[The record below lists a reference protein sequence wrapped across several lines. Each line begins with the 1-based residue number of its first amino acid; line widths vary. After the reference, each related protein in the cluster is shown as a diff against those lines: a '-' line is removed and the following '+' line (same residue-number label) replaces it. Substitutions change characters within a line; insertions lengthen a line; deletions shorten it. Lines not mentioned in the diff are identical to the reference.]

1 MTGTLDLV
9 GVGIGP
15 FNLSLAALLDRAPA
29 MRRIFLDRKAE
40 FEWHSELMF
49 GDATMQTCYLKDLV
63 TPVDPTSPHSF
74 LNFLVSNGLFYPF
87 LNTQRSAISRREFEQ
102 YGRWVSRNLS
112 SHLRFGEDVRE
123 ISFDGRA
130 FQVRSSKESYPT
142 KNLCIAT
149 GPTPK
154 IPAFTRPHLGARV
167 FHAKSPTLRELDLT
181 GKRLVVIGGGQ
192 TGLEIFRNAAI
203 GTWGR
208 AHSVLLATSRRTLE
222 PLDESA
228 FVNEYFA
235 PSYLEKFWDFP
246 RETKNEIV
254 AAQKL
259 ASDGNTP
266 SYLKEVYNDLYRLRF
281 VERDEREIRILASRR
296 LAGMSENAGTY
307 DLELESTLLQRRE
320 GLRADIVILATGF
333 ETKLPPSLEPL
344 FPRLQLDADQ
354 RPILQK
360 SYALSWDGPKANRIY
375 ALNFS
380 RPQHGIADPQTS
392 LMAWRSAVVVND
404 LCGRKIYET
413 RGCPD
418 GFVEHG
424 AHHPITELK

>member
-1 MTGTLDLV
+1 MTLDLV

-15 FNLSLAALLDRAPA
+15 FNLSLAALLERAPGV
-29 MRRIFLDRKAE
+29 RRLFLDRKPE

-49 GDATMQTCYLKDLV
+49 GDATMQTCYLKDFV

-87 LNTQRSAISRREFEQ
+87 LNTQRTVISRREFEQ
-102 YGRWVSRNLS
+102 YGRWVSRRLA
-112 SHLRFGEDVRE
+112 SHLRFRE
-123 ISFDGRA
+123 EVEEIRFNGSQFE
-130 FQVRSSKESYPT
+130 VRST
-142 KNLCIAT
+142 KGKYDTENLCIAT
-149 GPTPK
+149 GPTAK
-154 IPAFTRPHLGARV
+154 IPECASRFLGPRV
-167 FHAKSPTLRELDLT
+167 FHAKSTALRRLDLA
-181 GKRLVVIGGGQ
+181 GKRLVVVGGGQ
-192 TGLEIFRNAAI
+192 TGLEIFRNAAL

-208 AHSVLLATSRRTLE
+208 AQSVLLATSRRTLE

-235 PSYLEKFWDFP
+235 PSYLEKFWDLP
-246 RETKNEIV
+246 TERKNEIV

-296 LAGMSENAGTY
+296 LIAMSERDGTY
-307 DLELESTLLQRRE
+307 DLELDCPLIGRRE
-320 GLRADIVILATGF
+320 GLKADIVILATGF
-333 ETKLPPSLEPL
+333 ETKLPPSMESL
-344 FPRLQLDADQ
+344 FPRLRLDSAH
-354 RPILQK
+354 RPHLEK
-360 SYALSWDGPKANRIY
+360 SYQLTWDGPKSNRVY

-380 RPQHGIADPQTS
+380 RHQHGIADPQTS

-404 LCGRKIYET
+404 LCGREVYET

-424 AHHPITELK
+424 AYIPNTELA